1 MRIILSLLS
10 LVILSL
16 TTMAQQN
23 PKNLDIDWKT
33 DTSNRITP
41 LEEFTALLVPD
52 GIPPIDRPEFW
63 NVEEAAKIFFEHEPF
78 IVIEI
83 GGEAKAYPLSILT
96 YHEIVNDML
105 GGVPISVSYCPLC
118 NAAIV
123 FDRRLTFKGTEML
136 LDFGVSG
143 MLRNSDLVMWDR
155 QTESW
160 WQQFTGTALVG
171 ELAGEQLTYL
181 PSMIISL
188 GEFMEAY
195 PSGLVLSTN
204 TGFNKE
210 YGTNPYTGYDNLENK
225 QPRLYK
231 GEVDSRL
238 PAMERVIDVQVDGK
252 YRIYPLSVISQ
263 EQIIN
268 DTFEDQ
274 PLVLFFT
281 SKTVS
286 VLDEKNIKESREIG
300 SVTVFKPVV
309 NNRLLSFKMGSKGF
323 EDEQTG
329 SRWSIAGKCV
339 SGKLKGEEL
348 RPVVHGN
355 HFAFAWFE
363 FYPESD
369 IYGE

>member
-1 MRIILSLLS
+1 
-10 LVILSL
+10 
-16 TTMAQQN
+16 
-23 PKNLDIDWKT
+23 
-33 DTSNRITP
+33 
-41 LEEFTALLVPD
+41 
-52 GIPPIDRPEFW
+52 
-63 NVEEAAKIFFEHEPF
+63 
-78 IVIEI
+78 
-83 GGEAKAYPLSILT
+83 
-96 YHEIVNDML
+96 
-105 GGVPISVSYCPLC
+105 
-118 NAAIV
+118 
-123 FDRRLTFKGTEML
+123 
-136 LDFGVSG
+136 
-143 MLRNSDLVMWDR
+143 
-155 QTESW
+155 
-160 WQQFTGTALVG
+160 
-171 ELAGEQLTYL
+171 
-181 PSMIISL
+181 
-188 GEFMEAY
+188 
-195 PSGLVLSTN
+195 
-204 TGFNKE
+204 
-210 YGTNPYTGYDNLENK
+210 
-225 QPRLYK
+225 
-231 GEVDSRL
+231 
-238 PAMERVIDVQVDGK
+238 VIDVQVEGK

-363 FYPESD
+363 FYPESE